1 MNYLF
6 SYAKRVINLTF
17 LNFPDLGLAVAIKRR
32 QSKIA
37 GVRHLLSVSVQI
49 VAGNPNLGSLLAWH
63 LQQNG
68 YAASQSASI
77 TSAMTLFSQQQP
89 NLVVLDTDISQTNS
103 PANSQSRLQSKSQA
117 DAFELCRWIYSRKR
131 TLIFVLSSRKSEQ
144 DIVNALRA
152 GADDYLTKP
161 FGVQEFL
168 ARVEALTR
176 RMNFNFSPATFLDYG
191 NLQIDL
197 VHRQV
202 KFKDEGLELTP
213 QEFNLLLVLAQADG
227 APMTR
232 NQLLERGWPEQ
243 ITNPRTVDTHILSLR
258 KKLET
263 DPQQPNLIQTVRN
276 VGYRFNVEA
285 LRYLNSNPPQNQ
297 RLSLEPIQPNLV
309 QHFL

>member
-6 SYAKRVINLTF
+6 SYAKRAINLTF
-17 LNFPDLGLAVAIKRR
+17 LNFPDLGLVAIKRR

-37 GVRHLLSVSVQI
+37 GVRNLLSVSVQI

-89 NLVVLDTDISQTNS
+89 NLVVLDTDISQTN
-103 PANSQSRLQSKSQA
+103 LQPQSQA

-131 TLIFVLSSRKSEQ
+131 SLIFVLSSRKSEQ
-144 DIVNALRA
+144 HIVNALRA